1 MLPFVFWQ
9 RCLFLADL
17 NFETSQ
23 IVFPAN
29 LAINNF
35 KSISI
40 LRVCTC
46 SAVTYMSSLAH
57 SLTIMSATSKQDFA
71 KFQILQQ
78 KFCCSSSGSLSRL
91 TDSHSGTH
99 HGMTNYTACALHAA
113 VASISR
119 FLHHCIQHMQPWQVS
134 VVLCIL
140 AGVYRRGSGGSWGLH
155 E

>member
-17 NFETSQ
+17 DFETSQ
-23 IVFPAN
+23 VVFPAN

-35 KSISI
+35 KSLSI

-71 KFQILQQ
+71 KFAVRVQGLYQGSQIATVAL
-78 KFCCSSSGSLSRL
+78 
-91 TDSHSGTH
+91 
-99 HGMTNYTACALHAA
+99 MTNHTAFALHAA

-119 FLHHCIQHMQPWQVS
+119 FVHHCIQHMQPWQVS